1 MLDLKPG
8 DIVRMNDQYQVLLK
22 DRGKLW
28 KVTSYP
34 WKVSGTPVVKL
45 EGRTSGYAVDG
56 LDLVCEDVEA
66 LLKRYKANVEFYPDL
81 REEEERTN
89 ACIRINNPERNADKV
104 IPFLEL
110 VRQNPDLP
118 IIPFVD
124 NDAVCADYST
134 TVCAFGGAEVKT
146 FVCYDERIY
155 FEDDLNDLISKY
167 YEGIGD
173 YLDCSPDFSDDEILV
188 LAHEWVKALPWK
200 KAIIV
205 WINGEG

>member
-56 LDLVCEDVEA
+56 LDLVCGDVES
-66 LLKRYKANVEFYPDL
+66 LHRRYQYQVDTNPVLRDVEEDTKRN
-81 REEEERTN
+81 
-89 ACIRINNPERNADKV
+89 IRICNPDRKADKV

-118 IIPFVD
+118 IIPIVD
-124 NDAVCADYST
+124 NEAVCDEYNA
-134 TVCAFGGAEVKT
+134 TVCAFGGAEVRT
-146 FVCYDERIY
+146 FVCYDNWTY
-155 FEDDLNDLISKY
+155 FDDEMDDLISKRL
-167 YEGIGD
+167 EEIGD
-173 YLDCSPDFSDDEILV
+173 YMDKCPEFSEDDLLV
-188 LAHEWVKALPWK
+188 LAT
-200 KAIIV
+200 
-205 WINGEG
+205 